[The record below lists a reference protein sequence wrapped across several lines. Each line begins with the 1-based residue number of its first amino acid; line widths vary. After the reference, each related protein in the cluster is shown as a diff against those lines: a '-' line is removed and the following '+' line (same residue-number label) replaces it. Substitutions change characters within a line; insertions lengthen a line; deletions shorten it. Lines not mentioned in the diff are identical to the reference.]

1 MARKLKHQIKGKQFM
16 DKIDLSKIAI
26 KNLLEFPEFTNEVSY
41 WIWSEWHK
49 KEGTSLDDI
58 KFRTEHSQGRVDIPQ
73 TFIALY
79 NNELIG
85 TVSLWNNERAFTQN
99 LRPWL
104 ACLFVKNQFR
114 KQGVGKVL
122 QSFAIQKAKAMGYNK
137 LYLMTEH
144 TGYYEKLGW
153 KFLENAPL
161 GRNESNRIYEIILK

>member
-85 TVSLWNNERAFTQN
+85 TVSL
-99 LRPWL
+99 
-104 ACLFVKNQFR
+104 
-114 KQGVGKVL
+114 
-122 QSFAIQKAKAMGYNK
+122 
-137 LYLMTEH
+137 
-144 TGYYEKLGW
+144 
-153 KFLENAPL
+153 
-161 GRNESNRIYEIILK
+161 